1 MAFEKQFNKFPQFL
15 SHYRHLL
22 LFGITG
28 LLLLTGGVV
37 GGLWVADVFFQR
49 RTLLVGSA
57 MLSVLLSIIG
67 ALALFTGTMLYS
79 VRRLLEDMA
88 DPEKEG
94 EEQEDHAPSARPRDI
109 QFVIGR
115 PLLFFGGPGTTLLG
129 AGVALGIRVVAIMRQ
144 TRELAI
150 GSALVC
156 MLLSIVGCLGILA
169 GIILHSLQDL
179 LRNLA
184 QARSRR

>member
-1 MAFEKQFNKFPQFL
+1 MAFDNQFNKIPQFI
-15 SHYRHLL
+15 SQYRHLL
-22 LFGITG
+22 LFGIPG
-28 LLLLTGGVV
+28 LFLLMAGVA

-88 DPEKEG
+88 DPGKEE
-94 EEQEDHAPSARPRDI
+94 EEQKNHAPLVHSMDI

-115 PLLFFGGPGTTLLG
+115 PLIFFGGPGTTLLG
-129 AGVALGIRVVAIMRQ
+129 AGVALGVRVVAIMRQ
-144 TRELAI
+144 THELAI

-156 MLLSIVGCLGILA
+156 MLLSIVGSLGILA

-184 QARSRR
+184 QARSRG